1 MNNLIT
7 NKDISDH
14 ANIEDKKLNTIRS
27 RNKVANSA
35 TSATSSNRA
44 NTIVLRDSDGAS
56 RLSSVILKGADY
68 THKNVIPLLLTD
80 GYIYLTNKEYRDYAL
95 FRNIDLSDNL
105 QLSLDIGQN
114 NHRGNF
120 SIRTIECNKPTTNIS
135 VRNNKIGINTDNP
148 LEILDVSGN
157 LRISG
162 SIKTTFSQGV
172 MHSNSSGQLY
182 SGLIFTNDISNNAIT
197 SDKLASDLLFTGIPT
212 CVTDPSNNMS
222 IANVSFVK
230 SQIAKFPIPLHVT
243 SFPDF
248 NNPINFDYSV
258 IVFEVS
264 VNIVLPFN
272 REEGYKCTLINKS
285 NNDIVIHSPRDL
297 LFNAFYSPEGSNQ
310 IIFEKNRQLNLLH
323 IHSASSKSWFLSYN

>member
-14 ANIEDKKLNTIRS
+14 ANIEDKKLSTIRS
-27 RNKVANSA
+27 KNKVANTA
-35 TSATSSNRA
+35 TSATSSNRP

-68 THKNVIPLLLTD
+68 THKHVNPLLLSD

-120 SIRTIECNKPTTNIS
+120 SIRTIECNNPTTNIS

-162 SIKTTFSQGV
+162 SIQTTFSQGV

-182 SGLIFTNDISNNAIT
+182 SGLIT
-197 SDKLASDLLFTGIPT
+197 SDKLASDLSFTGIPI

-222 IANVSFVK
+222 IANVSFVN
-230 SQIAKFPIPLHVT
+230 SQIAKFPIPLHIT

-285 NNDIVIHSPRDL
+285 NNDISIHSPRDL
-297 LFNAFYSPEGSNQ
+297 LFNAFYYPEGSNQ

-323 IHSASSKSWFLSYN
+323 IHTATSKSWFVTYN